1 MRNGTNFF
9 FDIGS
14 RKTKHSFILMELMEI
29 FGLQQKR
36 SEKTKTTPFIRVQ
49 TTSDQVF
56 ANEIIKSVYYYMT
69 LNRITPI

>member
-1 MRNGTNFF
+1 
-9 FDIGS
+9 
-14 RKTKHSFILMELMEI
+14 MEI